1 MDKRRQRPKSR
12 QTKKIVKYRRKP
24 KIAVAIFAL
33 VLVYVI
39 SFIFI
44 YLSKSKVRTYEVEA
58 GTLTTN
64 AGFTGIIIRDET
76 VYNSEYS
83 GNINYYQKEGSRV
96 KVGDTLY
103 TVDETGRVSEILSQY
118 NTSNENSL
126 SKESLATIKSM
137 LGNFRTDYNGNNFDE
152 IYNLKA
158 DINATVLHAMNES
171 IMENLDDIIS
181 KTGSENLFRT
191 INCENTGIIAY
202 YIDGFE
208 ELTCETV
215 KAEDFNT
222 STYEKTNLK
231 SEKLIVSGNPAYKL
245 INSEDWYIMIPLTKE
260 DIDLYDLADK
270 DAVSIK
276 IKKDNIS
283 TAANFSIINSGDK
296 YYGKISLNRYML
308 RYATERF
315 LDIEI
320 GTASDSGLKIPAS
333 AVTENEFYTI
343 PKEFLTK
350 GGNSNDYGF
359 ICESYNSSGEAVV
372 KFVAA
377 DIYKST
383 DELCYVS
390 KKDFESGA
398 TIIMPDSSKKYTVG
412 PVDKLKGVYC
422 INTGYTS
429 FKLIDIIDQN
439 NEYYIVKKGISHGIS
454 TYDRILLDA
463 YNYSDNQM
471 IY

>member
-64 AGFTGIIIRDET
+64 AVFTGIIIRDET

-137 LGNFRTDYNGNNFDE
+137 LGNFRTDYNCNNFDE

-283 TAANFSIINSGDK
+283 TTANFSIINSGDK

>member
-39 SFIFI
+39 SFILI

-64 AGFTGIIIRDET
+64 AVFTGIIIRDET

-283 TAANFSIINSGDK
+283 TTANFSIINSGDK

-429 FKLIDIIDQN
+429 FKLIDVIDQN

>member
-24 KIAVAIFAL
+24 KIAVAIFAI

-64 AGFTGIIIRDET
+64 AVFTGIIIRDET

-283 TAANFSIINSGDK
+283 TTANFSIINSGDK

-343 PKEFLTK
+343 PKELLTK

-359 ICESYNSSGEAVV
+359 ICESYNSSGETVV

>member
-44 YLSKSKVRTYEVEA
+44 YLSKSKVRTYEVES

-283 TAANFSIINSGDK
+283 TTANFSIINSGDK

-390 KKDFESGA
+390 KKDFEPGA
-398 TIIMPDSSKKYTVG
+398 TIVMPDSSKKYTVG

-429 FKLIDIIDQN
+429 FKLIDVIDQN

-454 TYDRILLDA
+454 TYDRILLECL
-463 YNYSDNQM
+463 QL
-471 IY
+471 

>member
-44 YLSKSKVRTYEVEA
+44 YLSKSKVRTYEVES

-283 TAANFSIINSGDK
+283 TTANFSIINSGDK

-390 KKDFESGA
+390 KKDFEPGA
-398 TIIMPDSSKKYTVG
+398 TIVMPDSSKKYTVG

>member
-1 MDKRRQRPKSR
+1 
-12 QTKKIVKYRRKP
+12 
-24 KIAVAIFAL
+24 
-33 VLVYVI
+33 
-39 SFIFI
+39 
-44 YLSKSKVRTYEVEA
+44 
-58 GTLTTN
+58 
-64 AGFTGIIIRDET
+64 
-76 VYNSEYS
+76 
-83 GNINYYQKEGSRV
+83 
-96 KVGDTLY
+96 
-103 TVDETGRVSEILSQY
+103 
-118 NTSNENSL
+118 
-126 SKESLATIKSM
+126 
-137 LGNFRTDYNGNNFDE
+137 
-152 IYNLKA
+152 
-158 DINATVLHAMNES
+158 
-171 IMENLDDIIS
+171 
-181 KTGSENLFRT
+181 
-191 INCENTGIIAY
+191 
-202 YIDGFE
+202 
-208 ELTCETV
+208 
-215 KAEDFNT
+215 
-222 STYEKTNLK
+222 
-231 SEKLIVSGNPAYKL
+231 
-245 INSEDWYIMIPLTKE
+245 
-260 DIDLYDLADK
+260 
-270 DAVSIK
+270 
-276 IKKDNIS
+276 
-283 TAANFSIINSGDK
+283 
-296 YYGKISLNRYML
+296 ML

>member
-64 AGFTGIIIRDET
+64 AVFTGIIIRDET

-260 DIDLYDLADK
+260 DIDLYDLGDK

-283 TAANFSIINSGDK
+283 TTANFSIINSGDK

>member
-39 SFIFI
+39 SFILI

-64 AGFTGIIIRDET
+64 AVFTGIIIRDET

-283 TAANFSIINSGDK
+283 TTANFSIINSGDK

>member
-24 KIAVAIFAL
+24 KIAVAIFAI

-64 AGFTGIIIRDET
+64 AVFTGIIIRDET

-283 TAANFSIINSGDK
+283 TTANFSIINSGDK

-333 AVTENEFYTI
+333 AVTENEFYTL

-359 ICESYNSSGEAVV
+359 ICESYNSSGETVV

>member
-44 YLSKSKVRTYEVEA
+44 YLSKSKVRTYEVES

-283 TAANFSIINSGDK
+283 TTANFSIINSGDK

-390 KKDFESGA
+390 KKDFEPGA
-398 TIIMPDSSKKYTVG
+398 TIVMPDSSKKYTVG

-429 FKLIDIIDQN
+429 FKLIDIIEQN

>member
-44 YLSKSKVRTYEVEA
+44 YLSKSKVRTYEVES

-64 AGFTGIIIRDET
+64 AVFTGIIIRDET

-283 TAANFSIINSGDK
+283 TTANFSIINSGDK

>member
-283 TAANFSIINSGDK
+283 TTANFSIINSGDK

>member
-44 YLSKSKVRTYEVEA
+44 YLSKSKVRTYEVES

-283 TAANFSIINSGDK
+283 TTANFSIINSGDK

-390 KKDFESGA
+390 KKDFEPGA

>member
-44 YLSKSKVRTYEVEA
+44 YLSKSKVRTYEVES

-283 TAANFSIINSGDK
+283 TTANFSIINSGDK

>member
-64 AGFTGIIIRDET
+64 AVFTGIIIRDET

-158 DINATVLHAMNES
+158 EINATVLHAMNES

-260 DIDLYDLADK
+260 DIDLYDLADR

-283 TAANFSIINSGDK
+283 TTANFSIINSGDK

-390 KKDFESGA
+390 KKDFEPGA
-398 TIIMPDSSKKYTVG
+398 TIVMPDSSKKYTVG

>member
-44 YLSKSKVRTYEVEA
+44 YLSKSKVRTYEVES

-76 VYNSEYS
+76 VYNCEYS

-283 TAANFSIINSGDK
+283 TTANFSIINSGDK

-398 TIIMPDSSKKYTVG
+398 TIVMPDSSKKYTVG

-429 FKLIDIIDQN
+429 FKLIDVIDQN

>member
-64 AGFTGIIIRDET
+64 AVFTGIIIRDET

-283 TAANFSIINSGDK
+283 TTANFSIINSGDK

-359 ICESYNSSGEAVV
+359 ICESYNSS
-372 KFVAA
+372 
-377 DIYKST
+377 
-383 DELCYVS
+383 
-390 KKDFESGA
+390 
-398 TIIMPDSSKKYTVG
+398 
-412 PVDKLKGVYC
+412 
-422 INTGYTS
+422 
-429 FKLIDIIDQN
+429 
-439 NEYYIVKKGISHGIS
+439 
-454 TYDRILLDA
+454 
-463 YNYSDNQM
+463 
-471 IY
+471 

>member
-44 YLSKSKVRTYEVEA
+44 YLSKSKVRTYEVES

-283 TAANFSIINSGDK
+283 TTANFSIINSGDK

-429 FKLIDIIDQN
+429 FKLIDVIDQN

>member
-44 YLSKSKVRTYEVEA
+44 YLSKSKVRTYEVES

-96 KVGDTLY
+96 KVRDTLY

-283 TAANFSIINSGDK
+283 TTANFSIINSGDK

>member
-44 YLSKSKVRTYEVEA
+44 YLSKSKVRTYEVES

-283 TAANFSIINSGDK
+283 TTANFSIINSGDK

-320 GTASDSGLKIPAS
+320 GTASDSGLKIPSS

-390 KKDFESGA
+390 KKDFEPGA
-398 TIIMPDSSKKYTVG
+398 TIVMPDSSKKYTVG

>member
-64 AGFTGIIIRDET
+64 AVFTGIIIRDET

-283 TAANFSIINSGDK
+283 TTANFSIINSGDK

-390 KKDFESGA
+390 KKDFEPGA
-398 TIIMPDSSKKYTVG
+398 TIVMPDSSKKYTVG

-429 FKLIDIIDQN
+429 FKLIDVIDQN

>member
-64 AGFTGIIIRDET
+64 AVFTGIIIRDET

-283 TAANFSIINSGDK
+283 TTANFSIINSGDK

-463 YNYSDNQM
+463 YNYSDSQM

>member
-44 YLSKSKVRTYEVEA
+44 YLSKSKVRTYEVES

-283 TAANFSIINSGDK
+283 TTANFSIINSGDK

-390 KKDFESGA
+390 KKDFEPGA
-398 TIIMPDSSKKYTVG
+398 TIVMPDSSKKYTVG

-429 FKLIDIIDQN
+429 FKLIDVIDQN
-439 NEYYIVKKGISHGIS
+439 NEYYIVKKGILHGIS

>member
-64 AGFTGIIIRDET
+64 AVFTGIIIRDET

-158 DINATVLHAMNES
+158 DINATVLHTMNES

-283 TAANFSIINSGDK
+283 TTANFSIINSGDK

>member
-260 DIDLYDLADK
+260 DIDLYDLVDK

-283 TAANFSIINSGDK
+283 TTANFSIINSGDK

>member
-1 MDKRRQRPKSR
+1 MDKRRQRPKAR

-44 YLSKSKVRTYEVEA
+44 YLSKSKVRTYEVES

-137 LGNFRTDYNGNNFDE
+137 LGNFRTDYNCNNFDE

-283 TAANFSIINSGDK
+283 TTANFSIINSGDK

-390 KKDFESGA
+390 KKDFEPGA
-398 TIIMPDSSKKYTVG
+398 TIVMPDSSKKYTVG

-429 FKLIDIIDQN
+429 FKLIDVIDQN

>member
-64 AGFTGIIIRDET
+64 AVFTGIIIRDET

-126 SKESLATIKSM
+126 SKESLSTIKSM

-158 DINATVLHAMNES
+158 DINAAVLHAMNES

-208 ELTCETV
+208 DLTCETV

-283 TAANFSIINSGDK
+283 TTANFSIISSEDK

-383 DELCYVS
+383 DELCYVN
-390 KKDFESGA
+390 KKDFEPGA
-398 TIIMPDSSKKYTVG
+398 TIVMPDSSKKYTVG

-429 FKLIDIIDQN
+429 FKLIDVIDQN

>member
-44 YLSKSKVRTYEVEA
+44 YLSKSKVRTYEVES

-283 TAANFSIINSGDK
+283 TTANFSIINSGDK

-463 YNYSDNQM
+463 YNYSDSQM

>member
-64 AGFTGIIIRDET
+64 AVFTGIIIRDET

-126 SKESLATIKSM
+126 SKESLSTIKSM

-158 DINATVLHAMNES
+158 DINAAVLHAMNES

-202 YIDGFE
+202 YIDDFE
-208 ELTCETV
+208 DLTCETV

-283 TAANFSIINSGDK
+283 TTANFSIISSEDK

-383 DELCYVS
+383 DELCYVN
-390 KKDFESGA
+390 KKDFEPGA
-398 TIIMPDSSKKYTVG
+398 TIVMPDSSKKYTVG

-429 FKLIDIIDQN
+429 FKLIDVIDQN

>member
-64 AGFTGIIIRDET
+64 AVFTGIIIRDET

-283 TAANFSIINSGDK
+283 TTANFSIINSGDK

>member
-283 TAANFSIINSGDK
+283 TTANFSIINSGDK

-390 KKDFESGA
+390 KKDFEPGA
-398 TIIMPDSSKKYTVG
+398 TIVMPDSSKKYTVG

-429 FKLIDIIDQN
+429 FKLIDVIDQN

>member
-24 KIAVAIFAL
+24 KIAVAIFAI

-64 AGFTGIIIRDET
+64 AVFTGIIIRDET

-283 TAANFSIINSGDK
+283 TTANFSIINSGDK

-359 ICESYNSSGEAVV
+359 ICESYNSSGETVV

>member
-64 AGFTGIIIRDET
+64 AVFTGIIIRDET

-283 TAANFSIINSGDK
+283 TTANFSIINSGDK

-390 KKDFESGA
+390 KKDFEPGA
-398 TIIMPDSSKKYTVG
+398 TIVMPDSSKKYTVG

>member
-24 KIAVAIFAL
+24 KIAVALFAL

-64 AGFTGIIIRDET
+64 AVFTGIIIRDET

-126 SKESLATIKSM
+126 SKESLSTIKSM

-158 DINATVLHAMNES
+158 DINAAVLHAMNES

-208 ELTCETV
+208 DLTCETV

-283 TAANFSIINSGDK
+283 TTANFSIISSEDK

-383 DELCYVS
+383 DELCYVN
-390 KKDFESGA
+390 KKDFEPGA
-398 TIIMPDSSKKYTVG
+398 TIVMPDSSKKYTVG

-429 FKLIDIIDQN
+429 FKLIDVIDQN